1 MECKKQKRWE
11 KSKDMEREGDNDGC
25 KTPFNVD
32 LKPNKAEVLKLGCI
46 MESLGSVK
54 NNQCLD
60 PTSRASDLTGLGVPG
75 HQNM

>member
-1 MECKKQKRWE
+1 
-11 KSKDMEREGDNDGC
+11 MEREGDNDGC

-60 PTSRASDLTGLGVPG
+60 PTSRASDLVDMVVTSG
-75 HQNM
+75 Q